1 MRHFLYRNKTLEDSA
16 KMKNDVKPSILT
28 DEEIIDM
35 YWERDENAINET
47 DKKYGNYLFTIAN
60 NIVND
65 KMDCEECV
73 NDTYLG
79 TWNRIPPT
87 RPNIFKVFLSKIVR
101 NIAIS
106 RYRKNNAQKRGASE
120 IKVSLDE
127 LNDCLASNPSAEDDY
142 LTSKVVEILNIYL
155 KTLSRRKELIFV
167 CRYYYADKISNIA
180 KMLGVSEKTV
190 FRDLAEIRSGLKEML
205 AKEGYFYE

>member
-1 MRHFLYRNKTLEDSA
+1 MQYKENIGKSNL
-16 KMKNDVKPSILT
+16 LT
-28 DEEIIDM
+28 DDEIIDM
-35 YWERDENAINET
+35 YWERNENAINET

-106 RYRKNNAQKRGASE
+106 KYRRNSAQK
-120 IKVSLDE
+120 I
-127 LNDCLASNPSAEDDY
+127 
-142 LTSKVVEILNIYL
+142 
-155 KTLSRRKELIFV
+155 
-167 CRYYYADKISNIA
+167 
-180 KMLGVSEKTV
+180 
-190 FRDLAEIRSGLKEML
+190 
-205 AKEGYFYE
+205 